1 MTPSGRTKATGT
13 RAARELLRRRAVAQG
28 IGRAHTRAAGSSG
41 SGEPSAS
48 GAEAIAEVVTNLLA
62 VQAQDFGQASWALG
76 LRAPGSTR
84 DDLVEALDSGR
95 IVRSWP
101 MRGTLHFCTPDDLRM
116 MLSITAART
125 VQGTGARH
133 RQLGIDDALVHRAE
147 RIARSA
153 LTGGGSLTREEYFGL
168 LTADGIDPG
177 GQRGVHLI
185 WLLAHAG
192 VLCWGPARGSGQAM
206 VLLDEWA
213 PATRESERDEALG
226 EFVLRYFTGHGPAT
240 LDDFCW
246 WSKVTVAEA
255 KRGLARV
262 RDRLSTLELGGET
275 FYCAADEV
283 DDEGRAPAARLPAT
297 AVLPGFDEYLLGY
310 RRRASALPEEFA
322 ERIVPGNNG
331 VFLPMLVSHGT
342 IVGTWKRAI
351 GSRAVAV
358 SLSPFTTL
366 SESEQRGFERD
377 LGRYARFLG
386 LPLRMAA
393 P

>member
-1 MTPSGRTKATGT
+1 MSA
-13 RAARELLRRRAVAQG
+13 RAARELLRRRAAAQG
-28 IGRAHTRAAGSSG
+28 IGQTRVRRPGAPGQA
-41 SGEPSAS
+41 AS
-48 GAEAIAEVVTNLLA
+48 GAESIAAVVTGLLA

-84 DDLVEALDSGR
+84 DDLVEALDSGAV
-95 IVRSWP
+95 VRSWP
-101 MRGTLHFCTPDDLRM
+101 MRGTLHFCTPGDLRM

-133 RQLGIDDALVHRAE
+133 RQLGIDDALVTRAE
-147 RIARSA
+147 HIARGA
-153 LTGGGSLTREEYFGL
+153 LTGGGSLSRDEYFAL
-168 LTADGIDPG
+168 LKAEGIEPG

-213 PATRESERDEALG
+213 PATREPDRDEALG

-255 KRGLARV
+255 KSGLARV
-262 RDRLSTLELGGET
+262 RERLSTIELGGET
-275 FYCAADEV
+275 YYLAGPDAHGSAEAAPP
-283 DDEGRAPAARLPAT
+283 GRLPAT
-297 AVLPGFDEYLLGY
+297 AALPGFDEYLLGY
-310 RRRASALPEEFA
+310 RRRAPALPEEYF
-322 ERIVPGNNG
+322 ERIVPGGNG
-331 VFLPMLVSHGT
+331 IFLPMLVSHGT
-342 IVGTWKRAI
+342 IVGTWKRSI
-351 GSRAVAV
+351 GPKAVTV
-358 SLSPFTTL
+358 TLDPFTVL

-386 LPLRMAA
+386 LPLRMATPKA
-393 P
+393 TTP